1 MIGKAKSCIGGF
13 SLFNYVVDD
22 KKGIEIMRN
31 NLCGETP
38 IELFQEMKILQNL
51 NQKATNK
58 LFSMVLSPHVNDGEI
73 LTKKQLEN
81 ITKEFLKDLEID
93 LEKSQFIAFLHTE
106 KRHRHI
112 HILLNRVDENGKL
125 FQDHH
130 IGKKAQWSAH
140 RIAEKN
146 GLISAKQIRINK
158 IKAPEV
164 INSNSK
170 NLRKEIYQIHLKVME
185 SKPMTMEKYLAEM
198 LKKNIK
204 FFPTINKQG
213 ELQGFRV
220 KDLENQTEMKAS
232 EVHRN
237 MGLKI
242 LLDSGLFFKEENF
255 SLNNTMQKLNQ
266 DNFQK
271 IEKNVGNAEK
281 KENSFTSPN
290 IFAPSPYIVDHTED
304 ELKRKRK
311 KLFKR

>member
-51 NQKATNK
+51 NHKATNK
-58 LFSMVLSPHVNDGEI
+58 LISMVLSPHVNDGEN

-185 SKPMTMEKYLAEM
+185 SKPITMEKYLAEM

-220 KDLENQTEMKAS
+220 KDLENQTELKAS